1 MKKKKRALTRWLPL
15 LVFVFAA
22 ANLVLYFICRS
33 KHPSKTYGNADF
45 GIADYVSVCDVDG
58 DGVDDQT
65 DILNSA
71 YVYIKTEPQYKSKY
85 YATGYPDDAYGV
97 CTDVVAQALLGAG
110 YDLMELVNQDI
121 LAHPQDYDIE
131 TLDKNIDFRRVK
143 NLKVYFAHTALS
155 LTTDPEEIA
164 EWQGGD
170 IVVWETH
177 VGIISEKRG
186 ADGVPL
192 VIHNGSPFQTQYVE
206 NVLKSGK
213 WGDITGHYRIG
224 AK

>member
-1 MKKKKRALTRWLPL
+1 MKKKKRAFPQWLPL
-15 LVFVFAA
+15 SVFVFAA
-22 ANLVLYFICRS
+22 LLLAVFWGCRA
-33 KHPSKTYGNADF
+33 KRPLKTYGNADF
-45 GIADYVSVCDVDG
+45 GIADYVSACDADG

-71 YVYIKTEPQYKSKY
+71 YAYIKTEPKYKSKY

-121 LAHPQDYDIE
+121 LAHPRDYDIE
-131 TLDKNIDFRRVK
+131 TPDKNIDFRRVK
-143 NLKVYFAHTALS
+143 NLKVYFARTARS

-177 VGIISEKRG
+177 VGVISEKRG

-192 VIHNGSPFQTQYVE
+192 VIHNGSPRQTRYVE
-206 NVLKSGK
+206 DVLESGK